1 MPANGTTDEAVAEQ
15 SDPPID
21 ADGGEQSSFAGQLR
35 NFLRPCLL
43 LLLDEAPTYGYE
55 LQHQLTRIAPGR
67 WDHGTIYRLL
77 NLMEEEGLVAST
89 WQRSS
94 RGPRRR
100 AYRVTEC
107 GQARLREYA
116 REMST
121 LRNVLVVFLDRY
133 ERDLEA
139 RVALLLRNEPSLLTV
154 RLQPG
159 DGATTSV

>member
-1 MPANGTTDEAVAEQ
+1 MTQSPDPTLDAGGDEQ
-15 SDPPID
+15 SP
-21 ADGGEQSSFAGQLR
+21 FAGHLR

-55 LQHQLTRIAPGR
+55 LQHQLTRVAPGR

-77 NLMEEEGLVAST
+77 NLMEDEGLVAST

-116 REMST
+116 REMSA

-139 RVALLLRNEPSLLTV
+139 RVALLLRNEPVATRRV
-154 RLQPG
+154 EEARPAPRL
-159 DGATTSV
+159 A